1 MLVDRYESDKLF
13 CSIVKLTQEMDPV
26 LAQIDHLLDD
36 ESLYQAIRADLAK
49 RYPLTEQTGH
59 PSTPVEVIL
68 RMLVVKRLY
77 RLSYEQTEYQVRD
90 SLVLRQFCR
99 LYLQE
104 APDDTTLIRWAR
116 LIQPETLAAFNER
129 IVCLVTQ
136 LKLTAG
142 RKLRTDGTVVETNI
156 HPPSDSSL
164 LADGVRVLGRT
175 LGRAQTVLQTASD
188 TTSQILRDTVRQARQ
203 LARQI
208 GEAAR
213 KHGETAATQ
222 LQGLYQQLVDLTQD
236 TLTHSQALL
245 PALQLAGGKTAQ
257 RLVRTLTTFGPRVAQ
272 VVTQTQR
279 RVLQGEAVPADEK
292 LVSLFEA
299 HTDILRRNKAG
310 HPTEYGHKVWLDQVD
325 GGWVTRWAILEGNAP
340 DTDQWQPSLEHHQQ
354 VFGHPPEQA
363 SADRG
368 VYSQANDAF
377 AQQSGVK
384 KIILPKPG
392 YCSADRR
399 AWEEQDWFQEGHA
412 WHAGIE
418 GCISGLKRGQELTRC
433 RDHGHP
439 GFEKWVGWGVI
450 AANLKR
456 MGRSVAV
463 EA

>member
-13 CSIVKLTQEMDPV
+13 RSIVKLTQEMDPV
-26 LAQIDHLLDD
+26 LAQIDHLLED
-36 ESLYQAIRADLAK
+36 ESLFQAIRQDLAK
-49 RYPLTEQTGH
+49 RYPHTEQTGH

-68 RMLVVKRLY
+68 RMLIIKRLY

-99 LYLQE
+99 LYLQA
-104 APDDTTLIRWAR
+104 APDDTTLIRWAG
-116 LIQPETLAAFNER
+116 LIQPETLEAFNQR
-129 IVCLVTQ
+129 IVCLATQ
-136 LKLTAG
+136 LQLTAG

-175 LGRAQTVLQTASD
+175 LGRAQTVLHTASHE
-188 TTSQILRDTVRQARQ
+188 TTQALRDTVRQTRQ

-213 KHGETAATQ
+213 KQGEQAEMQ
-222 LQGLYQQLVDLTQD
+222 LQRLYQQLVDLTQL
-236 TLTHSQALL
+236 TLTHSRAVL
-245 PALQLAGGKTAQ
+245 PALRQASGKTAQ
-257 RLVRTLTTFGPRVAQ
+257 RLAQTLTTFGPRVAQ
-272 VVTQTQR
+272 VIAQTQR
-279 RVLQGEAVPADEK
+279 RVLQGETVPAAEK

-310 HPTEYGHKVWLDQVD
+310 HPTEYGHKVWLDQVE
-325 GGWVTRWAILEGNAP
+325 GGLVTRWAVLEGNAP
-340 DTDQWQPSLEHHQQ
+340 DTDQWQPSLTAHQQ
-354 VFGHPPEQA
+354 RFRHPPEQA

-368 VYSQANDAF
+368 VYSRANETF
-377 AQQSGVK
+377 AQQAGVAHS
-384 KIILPKPG
+384 ILPKPG
-392 YCSADRR
+392 YCSAERR
-399 AWEEQDWFQEGHA
+399 AWEAQDWFQEGRK

-418 GCISGLKRGQELTRC
+418 GSISGLKRGQELTRC
-433 RDHGHP
+433 RDHGQP

-456 MGRSVAV
+456 MGRAVA
-463 EA
+463 AKA